1 MLQMDIDSRGAESTL
16 TQSTYIDESDH
27 QVASGGAAATVT
39 AAVHGQAHES
49 VAESEFEAP
58 E

>member
-1 MLQMDIDSRGAESTL
+1 MDIDSRGAESTL